1 MPGKETTETTVL
13 VDNEPLP
20 APTSG
25 FSKSIL
31 KRFAV
36 NVASLFSVQVAN
48 FLLPLL
54 TVPYVVRII
63 GPERLGLLNF
73 SLAYVTYFSLIINY
87 GFDLAAVRAIAANRY
102 DKEATSRVYSEVM
115 AGKVLLWCLS
125 TIIFA
130 GVTFSAPTFRE
141 HWLLHVCTYVTCIS
155 TVLSPFWVYQA
166 MEDLGRVAMFNLLV
180 KLLFTGAIFLVIH
193 QPDDY
198 VWQNLVLSISQVLI
212 NAIALGVAAKRFG
225 IRFYWPSVVHLVAR
239 FKADATLF
247 FSNVMITLYASS
259 TVFFLGILSTAY
271 AVGLYSAGTRLE
283 GVALSFVT
291 MALNQALFPI
301 IANAFG
307 QSRKSGLQ
315 MVRSV
320 FWPLLGGLSVV
331 SAGLWIIAPWFIPFF
346 FGADFVGAVS
356 VLRVVA
362 LLPLVIGMSNLL
374 GIHTM
379 LNLRMDRPFFVI
391 TAIGSVLGLGLNIM
405 LIRQYG
411 HLGAAWAW
419 VGTEVYVLL
428 AMGGYLL
435 VKSKEWTPEP
445 AAELGN
451 Y

>member
-1 MPGKETTETTVL
+1 MLGKESAVL
-13 VDNEPLP
+13 ADDESVSKP
-20 APTSG
+20 APA
-25 FSKSIL
+25 FSKSVL

-102 DKEATSRVYSEVM
+102 DKVATSRIFSEVM
-115 AGKVLLWCLS
+115 AGKTILWGLS
-125 TIIFA
+125 TIIF
-130 GVTFSAPTFRE
+130 GVVTFSAPSFRE

-180 KLLFTGAIFLVIH
+180 KILFTGAIFLVIH

-225 IRFYWPSVVHLVAR
+225 IRFFWPSVVQLVAR

-271 AVGLYSAGTRLE
+271 A
-283 GVALSFVT
+283 
-291 MALNQALFPI
+291 
-301 IANAFG
+301 
-307 QSRKSGLQ
+307 
-315 MVRSV
+315 
-320 FWPLLGGLSVV
+320 
-331 SAGLWIIAPWFIPFF
+331 
-346 FGADFVGAVS
+346 
-356 VLRVVA
+356 
-362 LLPLVIGMSNLL
+362 
-374 GIHTM
+374 
-379 LNLRMDRPFFVI
+379 
-391 TAIGSVLGLGLNIM
+391 
-405 LIRQYG
+405 
-411 HLGAAWAW
+411 
-419 VGTEVYVLL
+419 
-428 AMGGYLL
+428 
-435 VKSKEWTPEP
+435 
-445 AAELGN
+445 
-451 Y
+451 